1 MADKIHL
8 TVVSPVN
15 TVIDTMVSYLRIP
28 TDFGSVGI
36 LSGHAPMVCS
46 MDAGVVRVKY
56 GDEQTA
62 SIRVSKGIANISDNE
77 ATLLVSEA
85 EVL

>member
-8 TVVSPVN
+8 TVVSPAS
-15 TVIDTMVSYLRIP
+15 TVIDTMVSYIRIP

-36 LSGHAPMVCS
+36 LNGHAPMVCS
-46 MDAGVVRVKY
+46 MEAGIVRVKY
-56 GDEQTA
+56 GDDQTA
-62 SIRVSKGIANISDNE
+62 SIRVSKGIADISDNE

-85 EVL
+85 EIL

>member
-8 TVVSPVN
+8 TVVSPAS
-15 TVIDTMVSYLRIP
+15 TVIDTMVSYIRIP

-36 LSGHAPMVCS
+36 LNGHAPMVCS
-46 MDAGVVRVKY
+46 MEAGIVRVKY
-56 GDEQTA
+56 GDDQTA
-62 SIRVSKGIANISDNE
+62 SIRVSKGIADISDNE

-85 EVL
+85 EIV

>member
-8 TVVSPVN
+8 SVVSPTS
-15 TVIDTMVSYLRIP
+15 TVIDTMVSSLRIP

-46 MDAGVVRVKY
+46 MEAGIVRVKY
-56 GDEQTA
+56 GDGLSA
-62 SIRVSKGIANISDNE
+62 SVRVSKGIANISDNE

-85 EVL
+85 EVI